1 MNGIV
6 KIRRIISSF
15 SSKMHV
21 FINKD
26 MEISMDGNQKMYIS
40 GLQFSVHDNDREMMY
55 EEISELSWVIYK
67 TQK

>member
-1 MNGIV
+1 
-6 KIRRIISSF
+6 
-15 SSKMHV
+15 MHV